1 MSDMPKSV
9 SCQRCGWGGVEYECQ
24 EEGRCPECNWDMSLA
39 DIFICKKCGGEC
51 QEVWHVTFK
60 DYECEKCGQVFNS
73 GGQEIAHPFG
83 ADNELL
89 SEEVY

>member
-1 MSDMPKSV
+1 MTSA
-9 SCQRCGWGGVEYECQ
+9 E
-24 EEGRCPECNWDMSLA
+24 
-39 DIFICKKCGGEC
+39 IFICKKCGSEC

-60 DYECEKCGQVFNS
+60 DYECENEECGQVFNS